1 MVLSKKVWR
10 CSRHLKNLTN
20 TKWIM
25 VIILK
30 SLFCNLNLIFKK
42 HVQEM
47 KDWEGKMTELKQ
59 SNCLIDRLEFPRIPI
74 KFGIEAIGDKSIV
87 TAKSICTFFIITYSQ
102 IFCKVKSFCH
112 PAEVLLPGESVHSW
126 LVLLRGNRTKQG

>member
-1 MVLSKKVWR
+1 
-10 CSRHLKNLTN
+10 
-20 TKWIM
+20 M
-25 VIILK
+25 VIVLK

-74 KFGIEAIGDKSIV
+74 EFGIEAIGDKSIV
-87 TAKSICTFFIITYSQ
+87 TAKSICTFFIIS
-102 IFCKVKSFCH
+102 I
-112 PAEVLLPGESVHSW
+112 
-126 LVLLRGNRTKQG
+126 LRYFAR